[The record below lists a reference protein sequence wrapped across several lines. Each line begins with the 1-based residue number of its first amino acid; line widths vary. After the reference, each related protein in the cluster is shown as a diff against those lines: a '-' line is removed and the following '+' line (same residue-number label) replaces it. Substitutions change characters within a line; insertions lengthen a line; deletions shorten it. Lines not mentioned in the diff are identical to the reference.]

1 MQWIIPGTTLS
12 AQREQAQQV
21 DQVFHSLFLAGG
33 LTLSQVASLTGL
45 EPHTIQNWVK
55 RGFLPPPQ
63 GKRYS
68 MEQLCRILNMHI
80 LKGNMNLDQIVKL
93 MQYLNGNLADESD
106 DQVDDTQLYF
116 CFVRLAARVGDVTGA
131 DAWQQAL
138 EKVTEHYRETVP
150 GVREKLPCKGDSRHP
165 AADRHE
171 GAVGIPLHRRACGK
185 KLRVWMG
192 RVAEDLCGR
201 SFLDGA
207 AAMHDG
213 DGIRV

>member
-116 CFVRLAARVGDVTGA
+116 CFVRLAARVGRVTGEEG
-131 DAWQQAL
+131 WQEAL
-138 EKVTEHYRETVP
+138 ETVTQDFRESVP
-150 GVREKLPCKGDSRHP
+150 GVR
-165 AADRHE
+165 
-171 GAVGIPLHRRACGK
+171 K
-185 KLRVWMG
+185 KLIAVLRIMLTVWCANQLKA
-192 RVAEDLCGR
+192 RAESL
-201 SFLDGA
+201 LA
-207 AAMHDG
+207 QL
-213 DGIRV
+213 

>member
-63 GKRYS
+63 GKR
-68 MEQLCRILNMHI
+68 
-80 LKGNMNLDQIVKL
+80 QIVKL

-138 EKVTEHYRETVP
+138 EEVTEHYRETVP
-150 GVREKLPCKGDSRHP
+150 GVR
-165 AADRHE
+165 
-171 GAVGIPLHRRACGK
+171 K
-185 KLRVWMG
+185 KLIAVLRIILTVWC
-192 RVAEDLCGR
+192 ANQLKAQADQL
-201 SFLDGA
+201 LA
-207 AAMHDG
+207 QL
-213 DGIRV
+213 

>member
-150 GVREKLPCKGDSRHP
+150 GVR
-165 AADRHE
+165 
-171 GAVGIPLHRRACGK
+171 K
-185 KLRVWMG
+185 KLIAVLRIMLTVWC
-192 RVAEDLCGR
+192 ANQLKAQADQL
-201 SFLDGA
+201 LA
-207 AAMHDG
+207 QL
-213 DGIRV
+213 